1 MTRITNREL
10 GDAIGVSPSMASRI
24 RNGKRCP
31 GVHTMTR
38 LAEFLRA
45 DVGHLANAHLQ
56 GPQTFGAEVRRLLD
70 YYPSTPGGH

>member
-10 GDAIGVSPSMASRI
+10 GTAIGVSPSMASRI

-31 GVHTMTR
+31 SVHTMTK

-45 DVGHLANAHLQ
+45 DIAHLANAHLQ
-56 GPQTFGAEVRRLLD
+56 GPPTFGAEVRRFLEMR
-70 YYPSTPGGH
+70 